1 MIAPWIFELLRRE
14 RDWRGALPGI
24 ANHLSELPE
33 DRVRAGLDLG
43 AAFEHIE
50 PDRYHAI
57 IAYQLAGP
65 QRDGGRSRQ
74 IALEIGWWQ
83 AEGRLATVDLQAS
96 GSVEALIAACRSLID
111 DNKQEAAT
119 RLLGEHPGASK
130 HAAIAG
136 LRAEIEGRAAEWKTY
151 SANAKRLRGTA
162 AADAFVTAARLAR
175 AATVKDWGRHLE
187 AALEADPQHRV
198 AAAMLMDLAVASEDD
213 KLVFD
218 LMRVRCLGLD
228 GYEYSEAVRAIS
240 TRLLLADPAHHAGMG
255 RRLAK
260 VAIERAYS
268 ATLSEIPGHIALWT
282 LLDAAAAQD
291 GTRSELLPLIMRGLA
306 GPIPDFD
313 RTWLAALGAAIC
325 VEAGSTETAHTYA
338 AIVAEHAPSHPIVRE
353 LLADANANVEI
364 DLSDDLE
371 LLEEDAQPPAVE
383 DLLPDDFD
391 LDLAPLSMSMGYTAT
406 IPSGARPVDPRFLDV
421 SVRALDDV
429 PEQPETRRLQP
440 VKRAQAAAAASTPPA
455 SASVPSAAP
464 PPAPAAA
471 PSAPT
476 PTAVAPAPA
485 PTATVAPSPAPPSTI
500 DEAWDVDVELFPQ
513 RRQTTKVQTLAKPLS
528 TEDAEQAPQT
538 SAPAV
543 PAAPALPAVNP
554 AAPTAP
560 ATTEMP
566 ASPVPGSRPSM
577 AATPVVPPR
586 LKAPS
591 TPPRPKAPSIPPSLP
606 PISPIPAAA
615 ARVLQQAG
623 VPRPLPKLPPP
634 PNARPRADRVA
645 VAVDIVLKHDNQT
658 THVHTRD
665 LSSSG
670 FFAVTTTVFEM
681 GTIVECE
688 IRMPV
693 TGELSG
699 KTFTVRAKAVRKD
712 PTGVGFALVDPPLAL
727 NAAIAAY
734 SS

>member
-14 RDWRGALPGI
+14 RDWRAALPRI

-74 IALEIGWWQ
+74 LALEIGWWQ

-111 DNKQEAAT
+111 DGKQDAAT
-119 RLLGEHPGASK
+119 RLLAEHPGASK

-136 LRAEIEGRAAEWKTY
+136 LRAELEGRTSEWKTFV
-151 SANAKRLRGTA
+151 ANAKRLRGTA
-162 AADAFVTAARLAR
+162 AAEAYVTAARLAR
-175 AATVKDWGRHLE
+175 VEATKDWGRHLE
-187 AALEADPQHRV
+187 SALDADPQHAV

-218 LMRVRCLGLD
+218 LMRIRCLGLD
-228 GYEYSEAVRAIS
+228 GYEYSEAVRAIA

-260 VAIERAYS
+260 TALERAYG
-268 ATLSEIPGHIALWT
+268 AALSEIPGHIALWT

-291 GTRSELLPLIMRGLA
+291 GTRTELLPLIMRALEC
-306 GPIPDFD
+306 PLPDYD

-325 VEAGSTETAHTYA
+325 IEAGSTETARAYA
-338 AIVAEHAPSHPIVRE
+338 AVVAEHAASHPIVRE
-353 LLADANANVEI
+353 LLAEADVEE

-371 LLEEDAQPPAVE
+371 LLEEDAQAPAVD
-383 DLLPDDFD
+383 DLLPDDVDFD
-391 LDLAPLSMSMGYTAT
+391 LAPLAMMTNTAAPTNLELDLAPLAMMSNTAAPT
-406 IPSGARPVDPRFLDV
+406 DVEAHFDPRFLDV
-421 SVRALDDV
+421 SVPVLDDA
-429 PEQPETRRLQP
+429 PEP
-440 VKRAQAAAAASTPPA
+440 
-455 SASVPSAAP
+455 
-464 PPAPAAA
+464 
-471 PSAPT
+471 
-476 PTAVAPAPA
+476 APAPA
-485 PTATVAPSPAPPSTI
+485 PARARAPAPGPAPAPARPAPAPAPAPPPASPLAVSSPAATPAPALASPSAL
-500 DEAWDVDVELFPQ
+500 DEEWAVDDELFP
-513 RRQTTKVQTLAKPLS
+513 RRRSTSKLPPLTRPPAKV
-528 TEDAEQAPQT
+528 APP
-538 SAPAV
+538 APA
-543 PAAPALPAVNP
+543 PAPA
-554 AAPTAP
+554 
-560 ATTEMP
+560 
-566 ASPVPGSRPSM
+566 PVP
-577 AATPVVPPR
+577 VV
-586 LKAPS
+586 
-591 TPPRPKAPSIPPSLP
+591 
-606 PISPIPAAA
+606 IPAAA

-623 VPRPLPKLPPP
+623 MVRPLPKLPSP

-645 VAVDIVLKHDNQT
+645 VAVDVVIKHGDTT

-665 LSSSG
+665 LSASG
-670 FFAVTTTVFEM
+670 FFAITTVTFEM

-693 TGELSG
+693 AGELSV
-699 KTFTVRAKAVRKD
+699 KTFAARAKAVRKD
-712 PTGVGFALVDPPLAL
+712 ATGIGFSLVDPPFAL
-727 NAAIAAY
+727 SAAIAAY
-734 SS
+734 ART